1 MGLIAKIKGMVEYKR
16 YLKTLTL
23 STALALLTLY
33 IAFGLMFFTMKGNPR
48 YEDLPDQAAELWD
61 LMRPFIL
68 LIFAIFF
75 IIFTVFYESRGKGKS
90 KGKES
95 VKSLIKG
102 LFLGT
107 CATFAFV
114 TVMGGMHLIVH
125 LMLYGFDL
133 IGGFESFISALA
145 ICMIVSMVFLSLLK
159 PSEVKEKI

>member
-1 MGLIAKIKGMVEYKR
+1 MGLFAKIKGMVEYKK
-16 YLKTLTL
+16 YLKTLIL

-33 IAFGLMFFTMKGNPR
+33 IAFGLMFFATEGNYVPG
-48 YEDLPDQAAELWD
+48 
-61 LMRPFIL
+61 PFIL

-75 IIFTVFYESRGKGKS
+75 IIFTVFYESKGKSKS

-107 CATFAFV
+107 CATFAFIA
-114 TVMGGMHLIVH
+114 TLGGVIFTLEGELPEINLI
-125 LMLYGFDL
+125 
-133 IGGFESFISALA
+133 ISAVA
-145 ICMIVSMVFLSLLK
+145 ICMIVSTVFLSLLK